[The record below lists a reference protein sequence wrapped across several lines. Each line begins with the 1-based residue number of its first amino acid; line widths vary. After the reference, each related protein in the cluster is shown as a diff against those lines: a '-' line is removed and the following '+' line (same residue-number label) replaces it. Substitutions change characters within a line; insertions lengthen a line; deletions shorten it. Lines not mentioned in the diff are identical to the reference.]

1 MDHDLTGLVTPLGTF
16 VTEVATALLKKY
28 HICLLPVLEIY
39 HLQ

>member
-16 VTEVATALLKKY
+16 VTEVATALLKY